1 MAEAAGAPVRWK
13 DDAMDLDNRR
23 LDDDE
28 IEAALA
34 RLDGWRLAEGMLCR
48 EYVFSDFVE
57 AVGFMVRTAFWAEM
71 LSHHPEWSNVY
82 NTVTVELRTHDV
94 GGISALDF
102 ELAAKMNELA
112 GHRS

>member
-1 MAEAAGAPVRWK
+1 
-13 DDAMDLDNRR
+13 MDLNNRR

-28 IEAALA
+28 IETALA
-34 RLDGWRLAEGMLCR
+34 RLDGWRLAEGMLSR

-71 LSHHPEWSNVY
+71 LNHHPEWRNVY
-82 NTVTVELRTHDV
+82 NTVTVGLHTHDV
-94 GGISALDF
+94 GGISTLDF

-112 GHRS
+112 AQSS